1 MTHDT
6 PHVLDVV
13 ALLEDLP
20 DRRLRRGQVGTIVE
34 ELAPGVFEME
44 FSDGHGRTYAML
56 ALRTEQLYST
66 TSRR

>member
-20 DRRLRRGQVGTIVE
+20 DRRLRRGQVGTIVVRVPFRF
-34 ELAPGVFEME
+34 LAAFTLSEAKGSE
-44 FSDGHGRTYAML
+44 
-56 ALRTEQLYST
+56 
-66 TSRR
+66 